1 MSIEKIAVRLAFA
14 QSKLESYQQLSADP
28 KLSFAAK
35 IAMKCLTRSYRT
47 LVRLSHKA
55 LTHEIEKAGDAR

>member
-1 MSIEKIAVRLAFA
+1 MSIDKIAVKLAFA

-35 IAMKCLTRSYRT
+35 IAVKCCIRGYGA

-55 LTHEIEKAGDAR
+55 LTHEIEKAGGAR